1 MSELDSLVPQA
12 IELVVGGEPLA
23 IQPLKVG
30 QLPGFVRAISP
41 VLQPLMGGSGM
52 NSTGSGID
60 WLTLLGTHGDDLLA
74 AVAIAVGKPRAWV
87 DDLAADEAILVAAKV
102 IEVNADFFTRAVL
115 PQLDSLFGAAG
126 LPPSL
131 KTPTAGTA
139 MAGSPPS
146 ST

>member
-1 MSELDSLVPQA
+1 MSDLETLVPHA

-74 AVAIAVGKPRAWV
+74 AIAIAVGKPRAWV
-87 DDLAADEAILVAAKV
+87 DGLAADEAILVASKIPGAWHGCV
-102 IEVNADFFTRAVL
+102 EVRPIAEDEQTLKAL
-115 PQLDSLFGAAG
+115 GLD
-126 LPPSL
+126 
-131 KTPTAGTA
+131 GTK
-139 MAGSPPS
+139 
-146 ST
+146 